1 MKISRIEDIVYQVLE
16 KYPDARS
23 DDFILIVRV
32 YMAIKENSVVR
43 NSFLDIMFNHK
54 EYGLPSFHTITR
66 TRRKVF
72 EKHPELKPEKITK
85 KREELEIE
93 YKEYSKT

>member
-16 KYPDARS
+16 KYPDTRS
-23 DDFILIVRV
+23 DDFILIIRV

-54 EYGLPSFHTITR
+54 EYELPSFHTISR
-66 TRRKVF
+66 ARRKIF
-72 EKHPELKPEKITK
+72 EKHPELKPKQITK
-85 KREELEIE
+85 KRKEAEEE
-93 YKEYSKT
+93 YVEYSRQ